1 LTASL
6 HALVDR
12 FDERRLA
19 NNKVKRLETENAEL
33 RAELEAARSK
43 TKEAGDRAAFQ
54 VRVAAAREKSAR
66 EEADTRA
73 AADAEKI
80 GKLEADLSAA
90 RGRAVE
96 DFLSSQDFQD
106 RQLDFASDWVL
117 DTVGQC
123 QRLCKEKFGAGDFLK
138 PSEVARLVEARR
150 REGAEIVL
158 ESGSSSDEED
168 GAAEVEPTPDV
179 PSSDPPISPAL

>member
-33 RAELEAARSK
+33 KAELEAARSK
-43 TKEAGDRAAFQ
+43 AKEAEDRAAFQ
-54 VRVAAAREKSAR
+54 VRVAKSAR
-66 EEADTRA
+66 EEADARA

-80 GKLEADLSAA
+80 GKLEADLSVA

-123 QRLCKEKFGAGDFLK
+123 QRLCKEKFSAGDFLK

-150 REGAEIVL
+150 REGAAIVL
-158 ESGSSSDEED
+158 ESGSSSDGED
-168 GAAEVEPTPDV
+168 GAPEVDPTPDV